1 MKSPGRKKSIAVLAA
16 SLCAFFALW
25 DGARCAA
32 QTPLSKSPSTGEAL
46 TPISPPDVSIPGPLR
61 SFLRMAGISQKV
73 SPDEVLPKLAR
84 NVAVLGYR
92 ESKPSEFLVLL
103 RRYITQARELAVLAG
118 SSGTIRV
125 ANCDQAKPLLDV
137 IGYRLRGA
145 CGPSS
150 VVETADPD
158 RAFLTIDSGF
168 PLANLEEAL
177 RSGTPFAYPY
187 PMSLVP
193 AIFTPNDWMP
203 ELKKDRNNKD
213 ILDAVLDDPETA
225 RLYWAL
231 SEMDGETRLNL
242 RQSPGLRKL
251 IAFGPVLD
259 FYGGQISI
267 RAGRVI
273 VPGGAQAET
282 AWKGLVGANPD
293 SPAEFVSRLIEKD
306 EGWLAAYYDALSR
319 VSARQQAYFTDPV
332 RLKRCYEA
340 LRGNDLSPSPV
351 RAAYR
356 PAPGLLLLVNR
367 LQFEPSGKPI
377 VPGDLEVWK
386 DILRRK
392 NNSSKLGR
400 EWAKRAGGWN
410 NADQFVEGMF
420 GLSRVQSDSGPL
432 PTYLTISE
440 IDHVRFGG
448 ERLNPTTVRI
458 LADNFQY
465 FHDQYPL
472 FTEFPGISNT
482 SIARFFTIA
491 NSLNHISDSDLRSD
505 TLGIFQANVG
515 LWQILARQGQIPA
528 ANLNESWLKVTGP
541 FTNIRSRTQLLDVTR
556 TSLAGLLQA
565 SASKPRLSQGEI
577 IALLAGPDQA
587 STDGQ
592 QVRQELATRMR
603 TIMDDQR
610 LVSLD
615 TLFALS
621 DGLNAMAEGKA
632 GSDNLL
638 ALAGE
643 LRETAM
649 PKPLFTSGER
659 SEWAAGLYNG
669 NHHVVMER
677 QTDLSKLIKSSG
689 SPNEFAVARGQLTP
703 FLRDT
708 LVGLNYAYYEPPGAQ
723 MIHTN
728 PQLVRSHDFSGE
740 VFVGTEQAWQAP
752 ILIGRGSSAS
762 GGARLAGSLADL
774 PYALARAEQNF
785 LVPEN
790 VQALIWVEMVPG
802 LLTSAVVPRWWDVSK
817 NELHAVTLYQR
828 AGEELLSS
836 AQENE
841 QLQKD
846 VLDLLA
852 DRLLPQRSEKIQDA
866 LRSKKIEQLLP
877 QITPGETFYLAAE
890 FRRRFPGENYH
901 WGPGGRELETL
912 SQSDRDAVS
921 WERLSK
927 DFGVPHPTLA
937 QNYARELLDVKP
949 FPAVMGSPSR
959 LLAET
964 WDSSNLYW
972 ARLADEMN
980 YAPVTLNDLV
990 PELTRRMIQKITASD
1005 FEDWPAV
1012 LRAMRETGDE
1022 FRHGGIAW
1030 LQTGSAQP
1038 EP

>member
-1 MKSPGRKKSIAVLAA
+1 
-16 SLCAFFALW
+16 
-25 DGARCAA
+25 
-32 QTPLSKSPSTGEAL
+32 
-46 TPISPPDVSIPGPLR
+46 
-61 SFLRMAGISQKV
+61 MAGVSQKV
-73 SPDEVLPKLAR
+73 SPDEVLSKVAR

-92 ESKPSEFLVLL
+92 ESKPSEYLVLL
-103 RRYITQARELAVLAG
+103 RRYIQQARELEVLAG
-118 SSGTIRV
+118 SSGIIRV
-125 ANCDQAKPLLDV
+125 STCGQAKPLLDV
-137 IGYRLRGA
+137 IGYRLRDN
-145 CGPSS
+145 CGPNAI
-150 VVETADPD
+150 VETADAD

-177 RSGTPFAYPY
+177 QNGTPFVYAY

-193 AIFTPNDWMP
+193 ALFTPDDWMP
-203 ELKKDRNNKD
+203 EQKKTRDKKD
-213 ILDAVLDDPETA
+213 ILDAILDDPETA

-231 SEMDGETRLNL
+231 SQMAGETRVAL
-242 RQSPGLRKL
+242 RQAPGLRKL
-251 IAFGPVLD
+251 VPFGSVLD

-267 RAGRVI
+267 HAERVI
-273 VPGGAQAET
+273 VPGGAQAEA
-282 AWKGLVGANPD
+282 AWKGLVGA
-293 SPAEFVSRLIEKD
+293 SPYSAGEFVSRLIEKD

-319 VSARQQAYFTDPV
+319 VSTRQQAYFTDPV
-332 RLKRCYEA
+332 RLKRFYEA
-340 LRGNDLSPSPV
+340 LRGNDLYPSPV

-356 PAPGLLLLVNR
+356 PDPGLLLLVNR
-367 LQFEPSGKPI
+367 LQFELSGKPI
-377 VPGDLEVWK
+377 VPGGLEVWK

-392 NNSSKLGR
+392 SNSSKIGR
-400 EWAKRAGGWN
+400 EWAKRSGDWN
-410 NADQFVEGMF
+410 NPDQLVESMF
-420 GLSRVQSDSGPL
+420 GLSRVQSDNGPL
-432 PTYLTISE
+432 PVYLTICE
-440 IDHVRFGG
+440 IDRARLGG
-448 ERLNPTTVRI
+448 ERLTAATVRI
-458 LADNFQY
+458 LADNFPY

-472 FTEFPGISNT
+472 FSEFPGLSNS
-482 SIARFFTIA
+482 SIGRFFTVA

-528 ANLNESWLKVTGP
+528 ANLNESWMKVAGS
-541 FTNIRSRTQLLDVTR
+541 FTNIRSRTQLVDIAR
-556 TSLAGLLQA
+556 TSLAGLFQA
-565 SASKPRLSQGEI
+565 AAGKTRLSQGEI
-577 IALLAGPDQA
+577 IALLAGPTQA
-587 STDGQ
+587 TPEGQ

-615 TLFALS
+615 TLFALL
-621 DGLNAMAEGKA
+621 DGLNETPEGKA

-659 SEWAAGLYNG
+659 SEWAAGVYNN
-669 NHHVVMER
+669 NHHIVMER
-677 QTDLSKLIKSSG
+677 QTDLSRVIKSG
-689 SPNEFAVARGQLTP
+689 SPNELAVARGQIAP

-728 PQLVRSHDFSGE
+728 PLFVRSHDFSGE
-740 VFVGTEQAWQAP
+740 VFVGAEQAWQAP
-752 ILIGRGSSAS
+752 ILIGRGSAAS

-774 PYALARAEQNF
+774 PYVLARSEQNF

-802 LLTSAVVPRWWDVSK
+802 LLTSAVVPRWWDVSR

-828 AGEELLSS
+828 AGEELLAS

-841 QLQKD
+841 QMQKD
-846 VLDLLA
+846 VMDMLS
-852 DRLLPQRSEKIQDA
+852 DRLLPQRSERIQDA
-866 LRSKKIEQLLP
+866 LRTKTIAQFLP
-877 QITPGETFYLAAE
+877 QITPGETLYLAAE
-890 FRRRFPGENYH
+890 FRRRFPGQNNY
-901 WGPGGRELETL
+901 WGPAGQELEAL
-912 SQSDRDAVS
+912 SQRDHDAVS
-921 WERLSK
+921 WERLSR

-937 QNYARELLDVKP
+937 QSYARELLNVKP

-1022 FRHGGIAW
+1022 FRRGGIAW
-1030 LQTGSAQP
+1030 LQTGSAP
-1038 EP
+1038 SEPSRE